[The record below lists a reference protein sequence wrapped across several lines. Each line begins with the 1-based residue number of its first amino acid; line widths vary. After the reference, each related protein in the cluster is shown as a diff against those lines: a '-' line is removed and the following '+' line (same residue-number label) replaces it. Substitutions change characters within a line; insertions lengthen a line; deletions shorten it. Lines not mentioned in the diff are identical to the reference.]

1 MTKKIRHHQLL
12 RYVNHYTSHLWARRI
27 IPSLLLAGQKA
38 REYNRLQKLD
48 TGYLQ
53 VREQMTAIDR
63 TNRSNSCS
71 PFSLRFK
78 MPHLM
83 HYLYLGYFLRLYTLH
98 LERFVS
104 HVAFVCSHGITVP
117 STLAAHFMFSSKL
130 LEFKVARVHRQAAR
144 TVWVVLVLS
153 LPVPV

>member
-53 VREQMTAIDR
+53 VGEQTAATLAHRFLCVSKSR
-63 TNRSNSCS
+63 TL
-71 PFSLRFK
+71 FTILAI
-78 MPHLM
+78 LQ
-83 HYLYLGYFLRLYTLH
+83 GYTLH
-98 LERFVS
+98 LERFV
-104 HVAFVCSHGITVP
+104 HDVALICYLRYCRV
-117 STLAAHFMFSSKL
+117 TL
-130 LEFKVARVHRQAAR
+130 
-144 TVWVVLVLS
+144 
-153 LPVPV
+153 